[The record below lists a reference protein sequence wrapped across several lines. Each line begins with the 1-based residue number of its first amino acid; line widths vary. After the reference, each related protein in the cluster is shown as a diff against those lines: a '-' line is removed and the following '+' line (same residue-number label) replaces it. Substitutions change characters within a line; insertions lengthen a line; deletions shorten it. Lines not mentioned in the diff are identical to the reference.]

1 MPPSLEAALLD
12 EPIAGACP
20 HVCPFNGTCPPP
32 VQRAAEKLWMSGV
45 LTPTNFRAACYRYPH
60 LLELW
65 TATTGRVDAPETA
78 EHLREVLLERLA
90 IEDAPAP
97 PPRVAAATD
106 PDAIAL
112 TEKFERARNAA
123 RQRRDA
129 ETRAAQDAAQPQQE
143 LGV

>member
-12 EPIAGACP
+12 EPIAGVCP
-20 HVCPFNGTCPPP
+20 SVCPFNGTCPPP
-32 VQRAAEKLWMSGV
+32 VQRAAEKLWMAGM
-45 LTPTNFRAACYRYPH
+45 LTPANFRDACYRYPH
-60 LLELW
+60 LVELW
-65 TATTGRVDAPETA
+65 TQTTGRVDAPETA

-90 IEDAPAP
+90 IEDAPAR

-129 ETRAAQDAAQPQQE
+129 ETKAAHDAAHPQQE